1 MKVSTL
7 NTSTHP
13 ISYSKTVKLLS
24 FLTGAFVA
32 GIIQGFALSTFGA
45 FEDSRVYYDLYKNVE
60 NIGVYD
66 GVLSFMAQTS
76 KFEPLV
82 VLLFALES
90 VLSGGSLTEFWF
102 LVVNM
107 TMLNVLVSSV
117 MFPFMSNRNKNVG
130 YLFVVGF
137 AVVSGY
143 LVFSKELYVW
153 RSVLAFAF
161 FILFAGGTSWQ
172 RWLWAV
178 AACLAHTSFVM
189 FIVLMVIIESICKS
203 NKNYLLVLLGIGML
217 GSILIVQ
224 YFPEMFEFMVGGG
237 DLSVF
242 LSAGAEHTIKAWLA
256 NLFALI
262 ILLLV
267 YREYKTN
274 ITLRPLYIFCLM
286 TVMASLVAYSSYHYM
301 ARIIL
306 PASLIVGFL
315 PFLIES
321 NKLQFKLAR
330 LCIVLSIL
338 PSARLLIMLFSGD
351 FASM

>member
-1 MKVSTL
+1 MKVITL
-7 NTSTHP
+7 NTSTYP
-13 ISYSKTVKLLS
+13 ISYSRTVKLLS

-45 FEDSRVYYDLYKNVE
+45 FEDSGVYYDLYKSVE
-60 NIGVYD
+60 NIGIYD

-82 VLLFALES
+82 VLLFAFES
-90 VLSGGSLTEFWF
+90 ALSGGSLTEFWF
-102 LVVNM
+102 LFVNM

-117 MFPFMSNRNKNVG
+117 MFPFISNRNKNVG

-137 AVVSGY
+137 AVVSSY

-153 RSVLAFAF
+153 RSVVAFAF
-161 FILFAGGTSWQ
+161 FILFAGGISWQ

-189 FIVLMVIIESICKS
+189 FIVLLVIIEGICKF

-217 GSILIVQ
+217 GSVSIVQ
-224 YFPEMFEFMVGGG
+224 YFPGMFEFMVGGG

-242 LSAGAEHTIKAWLA
+242 LSGGVEHTIKAWLA

-267 YREYKTN
+267 YRECMSN

-286 TVMASLVAYSSYHYM
+286 TVIASLVAYSSYHYM
-301 ARIIL
+301 TRIIF

-315 PFLIES
+315 PFLIEN
-321 NKLQFKLAR
+321 NKLKFKLAR

-351 FASM
+351 FASK